1 MEEDDPGG
9 KHGALSALSQW
20 LWSKPLGQHNADLD
34 DDEEAVTGQEE
45 LLLPEEQA
53 RARHLFSQ
61 KTISREVPAE
71 QSRSGRVYQTAR
83 HSLMEYSRPTMSI
96 KSQWSFWSSS
106 PKPLPRIPVP
116 SLTSWTH
123 TVNSTPFPQ
132 LSTNSGSQS
141 PGGGRLQRLTLTGQ
155 NGTTLPRT
163 NSGSSTKAMVLHR

>member
-1 MEEDDPGG
+1 MEEDDHAG
-9 KHGALSALSQW
+9 KQGAFSEISQW
-20 LWSKPLGQHNADLD
+20 LWSKPLGQHNAELD
-34 DDEEAVTGQEE
+34 DDEEVTTGQEE
-45 LLLPEEQA
+45 LFLPEEQVL
-53 RARHLFSQ
+53 ARHLFSQ

-106 PKPLPRIPVP
+106 PKPLPKIPVP

-123 TVNSTPFPQ
+123 TVNSIHSPPQ
-132 LSTNSGSQS
+132 LTNSGSQS
-141 PGGGRLQRLTLTGQ
+141 PGRGGLQRLTSTGR